1 MNLFE
6 QSSPMKKI
14 PFAILLFASL
24 ILNSCNAYFNQPM
37 APTPARIGQ
46 DTKVTSKFAEL
57 PAPEEPIVAAVYKFR
72 DQTGQYKA
80 TDYGSSWSTAITQGA
95 TSILLKAL
103 EDSKWFVP
111 IEREGLANLLNERKI
126 INSSRMNYSQQTGSK
141 EPSLPPLLFAGI
153 ILEGGII
160 SYDYNILTGG
170 AGARYLGIGADTKYR
185 EDRISIYLRAISTNS
200 GRILKS
206 VNVTKRIISQEVS
219 AGIFK
224 YVATNKL
231 LEAETGFTYNEPTDI
246 AVKEAIEKAVL
257 DLIMEGVF
265 DGLWK
270 LKNPTDVEAP
280 IFTQYLHEKDE
291 DEQENFWG
299 NTLKQRRNK
308 YSLNFAA
315 NAYQLQSDW
324 GKTSLTGGGTVGI
337 SYFPKKRTSFLN
349 FTTGIGKLKSGNL
362 FSTTMLNSELNYGI
376 NLFPQRSFTPYFS
389 AGLGA
394 TYTDKFYPYI
404 KGSAGMEFLLS
415 NNAGIFM
422 EMSSNYLLNDNMD
435 GVNNGYFNDYF
446 LGGQIGLNIYL
457 DFDKQKQK

>member
-1 MNLFE
+1 
-6 QSSPMKKI
+6 MKKI
-14 PFAILLFASL
+14 EFAIILTLSL

-37 APTPARIGQ
+37 APMPARIGQ
-46 DTKVTSKFAEL
+46 NTKVTSRFAEL
-57 PAPEEPIVAAVYKFR
+57 PEPEEPIVAAVYKFR

-126 INSSRMNYSQQTGSK
+126 INSSRMNYSQNTGAK

-170 AGARYLGIGADTKYR
+170 LGARYLGIGADTKYR

-219 AGIFK
+219 AGVFK

-257 DLIMEGVF
+257 DLIMDGVF

-270 LKNPTDVEAP
+270 LKNPADVEAP
-280 IFTQYLHEKDE
+280 IFTQYLHEKDD

-299 NTLKQRRNK
+299 NKLQQRRDK
-308 YSLNFAA
+308 FALNFSSDAF
-315 NAYQLQSDW
+315 QFQSDW
-324 GKTSLTGGGTVGI
+324 GKTSLTGGGSFGL
-337 SYFPKKRTSFLN
+337 SYLPNKHRSFLSL
-349 FTTGIGKLKSGNL
+349 TAGIGKLKSGRL
-362 FSTTMLNSELNYGI
+362 FETTMVHSELNYGI
-376 NLFPQRSFTPYFS
+376 NLFPQRSFSPYFTVGT
-389 AGLGA
+389 GL
-394 TYTDKFYPYI
+394 TYSNNFYPYI
-404 KGSAGMEFLLS
+404 KGGIGMEFLLK
-415 NNAGIFM
+415 NNAGLFM
-422 EMSSNYLLNDNMD
+422 ELNSNYLLNDKID
-435 GVNNGYFNDYF
+435 GINHGYYNDYF
-446 LGGQIGLNIYL
+446 LGAKVGLNIYL
-457 DFDKQKQK
+457 DLKKRK

>member
-1 MNLFE
+1 
-6 QSSPMKKI
+6 MKKI
-14 PFAILLFASL
+14 QIFILLTVALVFG
-24 ILNSCNAYFNQPM
+24 SCNAYFNQPM

-46 DTKVTSKFAEL
+46 DTKMTSKFAEL

-80 TDYGSSWSTAITQGA
+80 SDYGSSWSTAITQGA

-126 INSSRMNYSQQTGSK
+126 INSSRQNYSQTTGAQ
-141 EPSLPPLLFAGI
+141 EPTLPPLLFAGI

-170 AGARYLGIGADTKYR
+170 AGARYLGIGANSQYR

-219 AGIFK
+219 AGVFK

-246 AVKEAIEKAVL
+246 AVQEAIEKAVL

-270 LKNPTDVEAP
+270 LKNPSDVEAP
-280 IFTQYLHEKDE
+280 IFTEYLHEKDQR
-291 DEQENFWG
+291 DQENFWG
-299 NTLKQRRNK
+299 NILQQRRDK
-308 YSLNFAA
+308 FALNFSTDAF
-315 NAYQLQSDW
+315 QLQSDW
-324 GKTSLTGGGTVGI
+324 GKTTVTGGGSFGV
-337 SYFPKKRTSFLN
+337 SYLPKKRTSFLSL
-349 FTTGIGKLKSGNL
+349 TAGIGKLKSGKY
-362 FSTTMLNSELNYGI
+362 FSTTTVHSELNYGI
-376 NLFPQRSFTPYFS
+376 NLFPQRSFSPYFDV
-389 AGLGA
+389 GIGA
-394 TYTDKFYPYI
+394 TYSNAFYPYI
-404 KGSAGMEFLLS
+404 KGGIGMEYLLRS
-415 NNAGIFM
+415 NAGLFM
-422 EMSSNYLLNDNMD
+422 EFNSNYLLNDNLD
-435 GVNNGYFNDYF
+435 GINHGYFNDYF
-446 LGGQIGLNIYL
+446 LGAKVGLNLYL
-457 DFDKQKQK
+457 DFKKRK